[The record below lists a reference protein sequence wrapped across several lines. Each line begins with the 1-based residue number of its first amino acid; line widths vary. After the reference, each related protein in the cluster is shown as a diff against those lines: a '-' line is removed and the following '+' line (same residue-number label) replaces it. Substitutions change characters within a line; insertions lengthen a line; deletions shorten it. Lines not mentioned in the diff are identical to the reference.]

1 MKIEYINVNDLKDAE
16 YNPRQLT
23 EKQFSAIKK
32 SIESFGFV
40 EPIVVNSNP
49 KRKNVVI
56 GGHQRLKVAKS
67 LGMNEI
73 PVYKTKLSLKKEKEL
88 NIRLNANVGDWDWDK
103 IANEWNYDEL
113 QSWGLSIPVTDFASE
128 LFNVDEEEAEEMIA
142 GNVSS
147 FEVALTPEN
156 KARLIQVINQI
167 KIDYEIDSI
176 EDALMIMCG
185 KYLESAGEAVNS
197 FE

>member
-1 MKIEYINVNDLKDAE
+1 M
-16 YNPRQLT
+16 
-23 EKQFSAIKK
+23 
-32 SIESFGFV
+32 
-40 EPIVVNSNP
+40 
-49 KRKNVVI
+49 I